1 MTVLERVKVRIP
13 EAKEGVLE
21 EFVTSATD
29 RILLRIGKDE
39 LPAKL
44 ETIAVE
50 IVTKMYRKMY
60 DEGITSESADTLTVS
75 FVENIFAEYEEE
87 FKRWMELDD
96 EAEGKNK
103 LKVRFI

>member
-13 EAKEGVLE
+13 EAKSDILE
-21 EFVTSATD
+21 ELVSSATD

-39 LPAKL
+39 LPTKL

-50 IVTKMYRKMY
+50 IVTKMYRRMMY
-60 DEGITSESADTLTVS
+60 EGILSESADTLNVT
-75 FVENIFAEYEEE
+75 FIDDIFAEYEEE

-96 EAEGKNK
+96 DIEGKNK

>member
-1 MTVLERVKVRIP
+1 MSVIERVKVRIP
-13 EAKEGVLE
+13 EAKEGVRE
-21 EFVTSATD
+21 ELVTSATD
-29 RILLRIGKDE
+29 RILLCNGKDE
-39 LPAKL
+39 QPTKI

-50 IVTKMYRKMY
+50 ILTKMYRKMY
-60 DEGITSESADTLTVS
+60 YEGITSESADTLTVS

-96 EAEGKNK
+96 DIEGKNK

>member
-1 MTVLERVKVRIP
+1 MAVLERVKVRIP

-21 EFVTSATD
+21 ELVTSATD

-60 DEGITSESADTLTVS
+60 YEGITSESADTLTVS
-75 FVENIFAEYEEE
+75 FVEDIFAEYEEE
-87 FKRWMELDD
+87 FKRWIALDD

>member
-1 MTVLERVKVRIP
+1 MAIIDRVKVRIP
-13 EAKEGVLE
+13 EAKDDILGELII
-21 EFVTSATD
+21 SATD

-39 LPAKL
+39 LPDKL

-60 DEGITSESADTLTVS
+60 YEGISSESADTLNVT
-75 FVENIFAEYEEE
+75 FVDDIFAEYEEE
-87 FKRWMELDD
+87 FDRWMKLDD

>member
-1 MTVLERVKVRIP
+1 MAVLERVKVRIP
-13 EAKEGVLE
+13 EAKEGVVE
-21 EFVTSATD
+21 ELVTSATD

-50 IVTKMYRKMY
+50 IVTKMYRRMMY
-60 DEGITSESADTLTVS
+60 EGISSESADTLNVT
-75 FVENIFAEYEEE
+75 FVDDIFAEYEEE
-87 FKRWMELDD
+87 FKRWMALDD

>member
-1 MTVLERVKVRIP
+1 MAVLERVKVRIP

-21 EFVTSATD
+21 ELVTSATD

-60 DEGITSESADTLTVS
+60 YEGITSESADTLTVS

>member
-1 MTVLERVKVRIP
+1 MAVLERVKVRIP

-21 EFVTSATD
+21 ELVTSATD

-60 DEGITSESADTLTVS
+60 YEGISSESADTLNVT
-75 FVENIFAEYEEE
+75 FVEDIFAEYEEE

-96 EAEGKNK
+96 DIEGKNK

>member
-1 MTVLERVKVRIP
+1 MAVIERVKVRIP
-13 EAKEGVLE
+13 EGKEGVLE
-21 EFVTSATD
+21 ELVTSATD

-50 IVTKMYRKMY
+50 IVVKMYRKMY
-60 DEGITSESADTLTVS
+60 YEGISSESADTLTVS

-87 FKRWMELDD
+87 FKRWMALDD

>member
-1 MTVLERVKVRIP
+1 MAVLERVKVRIP

-21 EFVTSATD
+21 ELVTSATD

-60 DEGITSESADTLTVS
+60 YEGISSESADTLNVT
-75 FVENIFAEYEEE
+75 FVEDIFAEYEEE
-87 FKRWMELDD
+87 FKRWIALDD

>member
-21 EFVTSATD
+21 ELVTSATD

-60 DEGITSESADTLTVS
+60 YEGITSESADTLTVS
-75 FVENIFAEYEEE
+75 FVEDIFAEYEEE

-96 EAEGKNK
+96 DIEGKNK

>member
-13 EAKEGVLE
+13 EAKSDILE
-21 EFVTSATD
+21 ELVYSATD

-60 DEGITSESADTLTVS
+60 YEGISSESADTLNVTY
-75 FVENIFAEYEEE
+75 VEDIFAEYEEE
-87 FKRWMELDD
+87 IKRWMELDD
-96 EAEGKNK
+96 DIEGKNK

>member
-1 MTVLERVKVRIP
+1 MAVLERVKVRIP
-13 EAKEGVLE
+13 EAKESVLKE
-21 EFVTSATD
+21 LVTSATD

-60 DEGITSESADTLTVS
+60 YEGISSESADTLNVT
-75 FVENIFAEYEEE
+75 FVDDIFAEYEEE
-87 FKRWMELDD
+87 FKRWVKLDD

>member
-13 EAKEGVLE
+13 EAKEGVLGE
-21 EFVTSATD
+21 LVTSATD

-60 DEGITSESADTLTVS
+60 YEGIASESADTLTVS
-75 FVENIFAEYEEE
+75 FVEDIFAEYEEE
-87 FKRWMELDD
+87 FKRWKELDD

>member
-21 EFVTSATD
+21 ELVTSAAD

-60 DEGITSESADTLTVS
+60 YEGITSESADTLTVS

>member
-13 EAKEGVLE
+13 EAKSDILE
-21 EFVTSATD
+21 ELVSSATD
-29 RILLRIGKDE
+29 RILRRIGKDE

-60 DEGITSESADTLTVS
+60 YEGISSESADTLNVT
-75 FVENIFAEYEEE
+75 FVEDIFAEYEEE
-87 FKRWMELDD
+87 IKRWMELDD
-96 EAEGKNK
+96 DIEGKNK

>member
-1 MTVLERVKVRIP
+1 MAIIDRVKVRIP
-13 EAKEGVLE
+13 EAKEAVLGE
-21 EFVTSATD
+21 LIVSATD

-39 LPAKL
+39 LPPKI

-50 IVTKMYRKMY
+50 IVTKMYRRMMY
-60 DEGITSESADTLTVS
+60 EGISSESADTLNVS
-75 FVENIFAEYEEE
+75 FIDDIFSEYEEE
-87 FKRWMELDD
+87 FQRWIKLDD

>member
-1 MTVLERVKVRIP
+1 MTVLERVRVRIP

-21 EFVTSATD
+21 ELVTSATD

-39 LPAKL
+39 LPTKL

-60 DEGITSESADTLTVS
+60 YEGITSESADTLTVS

-87 FKRWMELDD
+87 FKRWMALDD

>member
-1 MTVLERVKVRIP
+1 MAVLERVKVRIP

-21 EFVTSATD
+21 ELIISATD
-29 RILLRIGKDE
+29 RVLLRVGKDE
-39 LPAKL
+39 LPVKL

-50 IVTKMYRKMY
+50 IVTKMYRRMMY
-60 DEGITSESADTLTVS
+60 EGISSESADTLNVT
-75 FVENIFAEYEEE
+75 FIDDIFAEYEEE
-87 FKRWMELDD
+87 FQRWMKLDD

>member
-1 MTVLERVKVRIP
+1 MAVLERVKVRIP

-21 EFVTSATD
+21 ELVTSATD

-39 LPAKL
+39 LPTKL

-60 DEGITSESADTLTVS
+60 YEGISSEYADTLNVT
-75 FVENIFAEYEEE
+75 FVEDIVAEYEEE
-87 FKRWMELDD
+87 IKRWMELDD
-96 EAEGKNK
+96 DIEGKNK

>member
-21 EFVTSATD
+21 ELVTSATD

-50 IVTKMYRKMY
+50 IVTKMYRRMMY
-60 DEGITSESADTLTVS
+60 EGISSESADTLNVT
-75 FVENIFAEYEEE
+75 FIDDIFAEYEEE
-87 FKRWMELDD
+87 FKRWMALDD

>member
-13 EAKEGVLE
+13 EAKSDILE
-21 EFVTSATD
+21 ELVSSATD

-50 IVTKMYRKMY
+50 IVTKMYRKIY
-60 DEGITSESADTLTVS
+60 YEGISSESADTLNVT
-75 FVENIFAEYEEE
+75 FVEDIFAEYEEE

-96 EAEGKNK
+96 DIEGKNK

>member
-1 MTVLERVKVRIP
+1 MAVLERVKVRIP

-21 EFVTSATD
+21 ELVTSATD

-60 DEGITSESADTLTVS
+60 YEGITSESADTLTVS
-75 FVENIFAEYEEE
+75 FVEDIFAEYEEE
-87 FKRWMELDD
+87 LKRWMELDD
-96 EAEGKNK
+96 DIEGKNK

>member
-1 MTVLERVKVRIP
+1 MAVLERVKVRIP

-21 EFVTSATD
+21 ELVTSATD

-60 DEGITSESADTLTVS
+60 YEGISSESADTLNVT
-75 FVENIFAEYEEE
+75 FVEDIFAEYEEE
-87 FKRWMELDD
+87 IKRWIALDD

>member
-1 MTVLERVKVRIP
+1 MAVLERVKVRIP

-21 EFVTSATD
+21 ELIISATD
-29 RILLRIGKDE
+29 RIILRIGKDE
-39 LPAKL
+39 LPDKL

-50 IVTKMYRKMY
+50 IVTKMYRRMMY
-60 DEGITSESADTLTVS
+60 EGISSESADTLNVT
-75 FVENIFAEYEEE
+75 FIDDIFAEYEEE
-87 FKRWMELDD
+87 FQRWIKLDD

>member
-1 MTVLERVKVRIP
+1 MTVLQRVKVRIP

-21 EFVTSATD
+21 ELVTSATD

-60 DEGITSESADTLTVS
+60 YEGITSESADTLTVS

-87 FKRWMELDD
+87 FKRWMALDD

>member
-1 MTVLERVKVRIP
+1 MAVLERVKVRIP

-21 EFVTSATD
+21 ELVTSATD

-39 LPAKL
+39 LPTKL

-60 DEGITSESADTLTVS
+60 YEGITSESADTLTVS
-75 FVENIFAEYEEE
+75 FVEDIFAEYEEE

-96 EAEGKNK
+96 DIEGKNK

>member
-1 MTVLERVKVRIP
+1 MAVIERVKVRIP

-21 EFVTSATD
+21 ELVTSATD

-60 DEGITSESADTLTVS
+60 YEGITSESADTLNVT
-75 FVENIFAEYEEE
+75 FVDDIFAEYEEE

>member
-1 MTVLERVKVRIP
+1 MAVLERVKVRIP

-60 DEGITSESADTLTVS
+60 YEGISSESADTLNVT
-75 FVENIFAEYEEE
+75 FVEDIFAEYEEE
-87 FKRWMELDD
+87 IKRWMELDD
-96 EAEGKNK
+96 DIEGKNK

>member
-1 MTVLERVKVRIP
+1 MAVLERVKVRIP

-21 EFVTSATD
+21 ELVTSATD

-39 LPAKL
+39 LPTKL

-60 DEGITSESADTLTVS
+60 YEGISSESADTLNVT
-75 FVENIFAEYEEE
+75 FVEDIFAEYEEE
-87 FKRWMELDD
+87 IKRWMELDD